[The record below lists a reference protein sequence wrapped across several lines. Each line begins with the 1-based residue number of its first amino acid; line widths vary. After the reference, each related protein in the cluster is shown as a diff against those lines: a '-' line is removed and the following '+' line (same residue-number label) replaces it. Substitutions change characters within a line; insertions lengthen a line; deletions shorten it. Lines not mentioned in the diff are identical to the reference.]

1 MNVFFVACKVKQRK
15 INILSVVK
23 YASFTKIFFYLGR
36 KFIPRRFNIGIYKL
50 DRRYAGFFIEFSV
63 RSFCRYFSRLYA
75 ALGKLPLAVSILL
88 PRNTLPSLLKTIA
101 PAHGLKCLLTG
112 FLPYFSSDLE
122 YRARAFTK
130 SKARTS

>member
-50 DRRYAGFFIEFSV
+50 DRRYAGFFLEFSV

-75 ALGKLPLAVSILL
+75 ALGKLPTVVGSFDSASQKYLAVLIKDNS
-88 PRNTLPSLLKTIA
+88 P
-101 PAHGLKCLLTG
+101 
-112 FLPYFSSDLE
+112 
-122 YRARAFTK
+122 RARPEMLAHRF
-130 SKARTS
+130 SPLLFVRFGIQSQSFYQI